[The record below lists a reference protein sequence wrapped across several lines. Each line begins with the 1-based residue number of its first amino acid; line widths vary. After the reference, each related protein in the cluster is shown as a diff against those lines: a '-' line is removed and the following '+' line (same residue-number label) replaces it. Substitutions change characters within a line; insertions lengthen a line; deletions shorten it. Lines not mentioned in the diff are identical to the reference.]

1 MQVSS
6 HTPSSKEKNDHSGVC
21 RRVILLSSLPDL
33 LEHKDANVK
42 IEKTFFF
49 FFPLGFCTT
58 PEASKSFHCFA
69 QVILPL
75 GEKDETIGSC
85 WCKTDGNLSH
95 KCLHISTLLQR
106 DYSSPPALS
115 FKCQK

>member
-42 IEKTFFF
+42 IDKTFFF

-75 GEKDETIGSC
+75 GVLCFC
-85 WCKTDGNLSH
+85 WH
-95 KCLHISTLLQR
+95 QR
-106 DYSSPPALS
+106 VGWFEVFAFPRDWL
-115 FKCQK
+115 

>member
-42 IEKTFFF
+42 IDKTFFF
-49 FFPLGFCTT
+49 FFPLDSAQLLKL
-58 PEASKSFHCFA
+58 PRASIA
-69 QVILPL
+69 
-75 GEKDETIGSC
+75 
-85 WCKTDGNLSH
+85 
-95 KCLHISTLLQR
+95 LLR
-106 DYSSPPALS
+106 
-115 FKCQK
+115 